1 MVIIT
6 TGWASA
12 QNMTTQES
20 HFRHIPSS
28 QQLAVYWYWI
38 AGNMSEEGVVKDLHA
53 MKKAGINRVQIG
65 MIGEGQGAKEGSVK
79 TMSEEWWNILH
90 QALKT
95 AGELDIEVGMFNC
108 PGWSQ
113 SGGPWVKAEQ
123 AMRYLHCIKDTVT
136 GPQQLEIPIQNSSVE
151 GQTVKVIAYPLTQ
164 SQGSFSS
171 SKKISKEG
179 TIHFIAQQKTTVR
192 SLVIYPASAGSAH
205 ADIQVKTD
213 TGYVSIH
220 KCKIDRSNAGL
231 NVGFTPYAPIAI
243 SLPETEGNEFMIDID
258 QPGWIHH
265 ATLSDVPVVEQ
276 YAEKT
281 FAKMWPTPH
290 PMWDAYLW
298 RQQPQYS
305 TSLCVSPTQVI
316 DITSHINKEGV
327 LQWNVPKGQ
336 YVIMHTEMLPTGTTN
351 APAPKESTGYETDKM
366 SKAHIRAHFDAYIG
380 QILRRI
386 PPADRKTFRIVVE
399 DSYETGGQN
408 WTDSLITDFKKTYH
422 YDPVP
427 FLPVLSG
434 TVVGSEDQS
443 DRFLWDLRRL
453 IADQVSYNYVGGLRE
468 VSHEHGLTTWLEN
481 YGHWGFPGEFLQYGG
496 QSDEI
501 AGEFWSFGTLGDI
514 ENRVASSCGH
524 IYGKPKIWAESFTCG
539 GPDFTQYPGQMK
551 QRGDRFFAEGINATL
566 LHLYIQQPD
575 DKVPGINAWFGNEFN
590 RHNTWFSQMDVFAN
604 YLKRCNYMLQQG
616 QYVADVAYFIGEDA
630 PKMTGVRTPELPRGF
645 SFDYINAE
653 VLQKAFVKDKYL
665 CLPSGMKYRVLVL
678 PRQKTMRPE
687 LLAIIRQLVND
698 GLVILGPAPE
708 ASPSLQN
715 YPQADERV
723 KRMAGE
729 MWQTEEKPFAVKRK
743 FGQGRIYPDASLEQ
757 VMNDLKVLPDFLTD
771 DPRLPVTFLH
781 RHGKEGDIYF
791 ISNQGDQHLSFNA
804 SFRITE
810 RQPELWNPQDASIRI
825 LPEYMDDGEMTRL
838 PIQLEP
844 FESAFIVFRHAVAQ
858 KYTAV
863 NYPKRQ
869 LLTTLKTPWQ
879 VDFQQER
886 GGPQETILFDSL
898 TDWTHHTN
906 PAIKYFSGSAVYR
919 NTFKIGKLPDTPVFI
934 DLNKVMVMAKVK
946 INGKEA
952 GGVWTPP
959 YRLDITSCLHKGTNT
974 VEIEVVN
981 CWRNRII
988 GDLQLPENQR
998 ITHQSVTY
1006 LKADSELQSSGL
1018 MGPVEIVTYP
1028 FLKENK

>member
-1 MVIIT
+1 
-6 TGWASA
+6 
-12 QNMTTQES
+12 
-20 HFRHIPSS
+20 
-28 QQLAVYWYWI
+28 
-38 AGNMSEEGVVKDLHA
+38 
-53 MKKAGINRVQIG
+53 
-65 MIGEGQGAKEGSVK
+65 
-79 TMSEEWWNILH
+79 
-90 QALKT
+90 
-95 AGELDIEVGMFNC
+95 
-108 PGWSQ
+108 
-113 SGGPWVKAEQ
+113 
-123 AMRYLHCIKDTVT
+123 
-136 GPQQLEIPIQNSSVE
+136 
-151 GQTVKVIAYPLTQ
+151 
-164 SQGSFSS
+164 
-171 SKKISKEG
+171 
-179 TIHFIAQQKTTVR
+179 
-192 SLVIYPASAGSAH
+192 
-205 ADIQVKTD
+205 
-213 TGYVSIH
+213 
-220 KCKIDRSNAGL
+220 
-231 NVGFTPYAPIAI
+231 
-243 SLPETEGNEFMIDID
+243 
-258 QPGWIHH
+258 
-265 ATLSDVPVVEQ
+265 
-276 YAEKT
+276 
-281 FAKMWPTPH
+281 
-290 PMWDAYLW
+290 
-298 RQQPQYS
+298 
-305 TSLCVSPTQVI
+305 
-316 DITSHINKEGV
+316 
-327 LQWNVPKGQ
+327 
-336 YVIMHTEMLPTGTTN
+336 
-351 APAPKESTGYETDKM
+351 
-366 SKAHIRAHFDAYIG
+366 
-380 QILRRI
+380 
-386 PPADRKTFRIVVE
+386 
-399 DSYETGGQN
+399 
-408 WTDSLITDFKKTYH
+408 
-422 YDPVP
+422 
-427 FLPVLSG
+427 
-434 TVVGSEDQS
+434 
-443 DRFLWDLRRL
+443 
-453 IADQVSYNYVGGLRE
+453 
-468 VSHEHGLTTWLEN
+468 
-481 YGHWGFPGEFLQYGG
+481 
-496 QSDEI
+496 
-501 AGEFWSFGTLGDI
+501 
-514 ENRVASSCGH
+514 
-524 IYGKPKIWAESFTCG
+524 
-539 GPDFTQYPGQMK
+539 MK

-687 LLAIIRQLVND
+687 LLAIIRQLVNG
-698 GLVILGPAPE
+698 GLVILGPAQE

-723 KRMAGE
+723 KQMAGE

-825 LPEYMDDGEMTRL
+825 LPEYIEDGEMTRL

-844 FESAFIVFRHAVAQ
+844 YESAFIVFRHAVAQ

-863 NYPKRQ
+863 NYPKKQ

-886 GGPQETILFDSL
+886 GGPQETISFDSL

-988 GDLQLPENQR
+988 GDLQLPESQR

-1018 MGPVEIVTYP
+1018 IGPVEIVTYP